1 VTPALILG
9 CRRVDHSNI
18 DLNATWPRKGPD
30 RADMYAA
37 AEDSST
43 VLAQRMMVHWR
54 VRCVLRR
61 APIEATAGSAAL
73 DLCAAIVTTLERAA
87 PPPGLARAVRTWGAG
102 LRSADEAVA
111 AAQCLSEIATELSAD
126 VFQTF
131 PSAALEPVLELL
143 ATEAAA
149 ASTRLA
155 ERQAGASSLSDR
167 KALERDLDEAVAA
180 SLLSNAEAAL
190 AVIELDTAPKGTLHR
205 PRDPQ
210 ADDAAVLAL
219 GVALASAGAP
229 GQRVYRLSRRKLAV
243 LAPDTHTV
251 DLGAVVLEA
260 TLALGIGFS
269 WGMAGLRASGA
280 DVLASPDVLVMLAEA
295 DLHLRRRDYV
305 HARHMLSQHRRRSAL
320 ASVSA
325 ALLLFVGTAFGL
337 GAFRSA
343 PQGQGQLAAPARL
356 GTTPTAPSPPGPSV
370 VLPTPPSPVPGGG
383 NQALSTQTPVVP
395 AVVTHVTPPAA
406 VPPVSSPPALAP
418 PPPPSPQAT
427 LTGTVHHGVG
437 TAKGLVRKLPGGSPP
452 GIVNTS
458 NSGKGHLAA

>member
-1 VTPALILG
+1 MQASAQDTG
-9 CRRVDHSNI
+9 
-18 DLNATWPRKGPD
+18 
-30 RADMYAA
+30 
-37 AEDSST
+37 T
-43 VLAQRMMVHWR
+43 VLVQRLMVHWR

-73 DLCAAIVTTLERAA
+73 DLCAAIVATLERGA

-102 LRSADEAVA
+102 LRSADEAVP

-126 VFQTF
+126 VFEQF

-155 ERQAGASSLSDR
+155 ERRSVASSLADR
-167 KALERDLDEAVAA
+167 RALEGDLDEAVAA

-190 AVIELDTAPKGTLHR
+190 AVIELDAAPKGSLHR
-205 PRDPQ
+205 PRDPG

-219 GVALASAGAP
+219 AAALAGVGAP

-243 LAPDTHTV
+243 LAPGSHTV

-260 TLALGIGFS
+260 TLAVGLGFS

-280 DVLASPDVLVMLAEA
+280 DVLASPDVLLMLAEA

-325 ALLLFVGTAFGL
+325 ALVLLAATVFGL
-337 GAFRSA
+337 GAFRGA
-343 PQGQGQLAAPARL
+343 PHGPGQLAAPAGL
-356 GTTPTAPSPPGPSV
+356 GSSPPAPSSSGPAVVPPPPPGPA
-370 VLPTPPSPVPGGG
+370 PGGG
-383 NQALSTQTPVVP
+383 NQGVSTPTPVVP
-395 AVVTHVTPPAA
+395 AVVTHVTPP
-406 VPPVSSPPALAP
+406 PPPPTPAP
-418 PPPPSPQAT
+418 PPPSAPPAATPPAPSPQGT
-427 LTGTVHHGVG
+427 LTGSVHQIVGV
-437 TAKGLVRKLPGGSPP
+437 AKGLVRKLTGGLPP
-452 GIVNTS
+452 GVVNVS
-458 NSGKGHLAA
+458 NPGKGHLSA

>member
-1 VTPALILG
+1 
-9 CRRVDHSNI
+9 
-18 DLNATWPRKGPD
+18 
-30 RADMYAA
+30 MYAA
-37 AEDSST
+37 DDSGT
-43 VLAQRMMVHWR
+43 VLVQRLMVHWR

-73 DLCAAIVTTLERAA
+73 DLCAAIVTTLERGA

-111 AAQCLSEIATELSAD
+111 AAQCLSEITTELSAD
-126 VFQTF
+126 VFQNF

-149 ASTRLA
+149 ASARLA

-190 AVIELDTAPKGTLHR
+190 AVIELDAAPKGSLHR

-219 GVALASAGAP
+219 GAALAGAGGP

-243 LAPDTHTV
+243 LAPGTHTV

-280 DVLASPDVLVMLAEA
+280 DVLTSPDVLVMLAEA

-325 ALLLFVGTAFGL
+325 ALLLLAGTAFGL

-356 GTTPTAPSPPGPSV
+356 GTTPSAPSSPGPSV
-370 VLPTPPSPVPGGG
+370 VLPTPPSLVPGGG

-395 AVVTHVTPPAA
+395 AVVNHVTPPAA
-406 VPPVSSPPALAP
+406 VPPVSTLPPAVP
-418 PPPPSPQAT
+418 PVTTPPPPSPPAT
-427 LTGTVHHGVG
+427 LTGTVHQIVG
-437 TAKGLVRKLPGGSPP
+437 TAKGLVRKLTGGLPP

>member
-1 VTPALILG
+1 
-9 CRRVDHSNI
+9 
-18 DLNATWPRKGPD
+18 
-30 RADMYAA
+30 MYAA
-37 AEDSST
+37 AQDSGT
-43 VLAQRMMVHWR
+43 VLVQRMMVHWR

-73 DLCAAIVTTLERAA
+73 DLCAAIVTTLERGA

-111 AAQCLSEIATELSAD
+111 AAQCLSEITTELSAD
-126 VFQTF
+126 VFQEF

-143 ATEAAA
+143 ANEAAA

-155 ERQAGASSLSDR
+155 ERQAVASSLSDR

-190 AVIELDTAPKGTLHR
+190 AVIELDAAPKGSLHR

-219 GVALASAGAP
+219 GAALASAGAP

-243 LAPDTHTV
+243 LAPGTHTV

-260 TLALGIGFS
+260 TLAVGLSFS

-280 DVLASPDVLVMLAEA
+280 DVLASPDVLLMLAEA

-305 HARHMLSQHRRRSAL
+305 QARHMLAQHRRRSAL

-325 ALLLFVGTAFGL
+325 ALLLLAGTAFGL
-337 GAFRSA
+337 GAFRSSPA
-343 PQGQGQLAAPARL
+343 GQGQLAAPARL
-356 GTTPTAPSPPGPSV
+356 GTPAPSSPGPSV
-370 VLPTPPSPVPGGG
+370 VLPTPSSPGPGGG
-383 NQALSTQTPVVP
+383 NQASTQTPVVP
-395 AVVTHVTPPAA
+395 TVVSHVTPPAPA
-406 VPPVSSPPALAP
+406 PPASTP
-418 PPPPSPQAT
+418 PATPPASTAPPPSPQAT
-427 LTGTVHHGVG
+427 LTGTVHQIVG
-437 TAKGLVRKLPGGSPP
+437 TAKGLVRKLNGGLPP
-452 GIVNTS
+452 GVVNTS